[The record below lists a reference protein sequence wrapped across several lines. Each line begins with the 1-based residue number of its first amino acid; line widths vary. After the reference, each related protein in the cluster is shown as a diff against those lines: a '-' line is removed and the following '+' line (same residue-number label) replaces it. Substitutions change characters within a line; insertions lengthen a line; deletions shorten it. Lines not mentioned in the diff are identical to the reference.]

1 MSVIANVRLSG
12 SDFALGRAFRQ
23 GPDVSLSVESIV
35 PISSAV
41 LPYVWVEGE
50 ETETI
55 TETLR
60 EIEYTERVSVVAEME
75 AKQLLEI
82 EWGDSPGDLI
92 PILLETGA
100 VVLEVSM
107 TADEWTFRLRFREYE
122 DLSAF
127 SRRCREAD
135 ISVQLQ
141 QLYSPNGTSEV
152 PQCDLTTEQRE
163 VLTTALEHGYFEVPR
178 NVTLDELGGL
188 LGISDSAASQRLRRG
203 LATLLDATL
212 GETTTDAN

>member
-1 MSVIANVRLSG
+1 MTVIANVRLSG
-12 SDFALGRAFRQ
+12 SDFALGRAFQ
-23 GPDVSLSVESIV
+23 PVPDVTLSVESIV

-41 LPYVWVEGE
+41 LPYFWVEGDGADAIIE
-50 ETETI
+50 L
-55 TETLR
+55 LR
-60 EIEYTERVSVVAEME
+60 EIEYVEHAAVVAEME

-100 VVLEVSM
+100 IVLEASM

-141 QLYSPNGTSEV
+141 QLYSPSGTAEV

-212 GETTTDAN
+212 RETTTDAN